1 MAVEESV
8 HIVNAEKPHLADQ
21 PVDLEQL
28 KMVWQ
33 EFALQRK
40 NQVAEYHLL
49 KQPFDFEHPQVTVYL
64 SNPVE
69 EPLLQNIKPI
79 LTDYLRTKLNN
90 RNITITSVLKEL
102 GENKIAY
109 TNKEKLDYLLNKNH
123 ILKELKDRLGLDPE
137 F

>member
-1 MAVEESV
+1 
-8 HIVNAEKPHLADQ
+8 
-21 PVDLEQL
+21 
-28 KMVWQ
+28 VWE

-40 NQVAEYHLL
+40 NQLAEYHLL
-49 KQPFDFEHPQVTVYL
+49 KQPFAFDQLQITVHL

-79 LTDYLRTKLNN
+79 LTDYLRANLNN
-90 RNITITSVLKEL
+90 RNITVTSVLKEW
-102 GENKIAY
+102 EVDKIAY
-109 TNKEKLDYLLNKNH
+109 TNKEKFDYLLNKNP